1 MPRNWAGI
9 IAIEGTL
16 TGDGR
21 LIDRGALRWGSGPWP
36 LQWSRQDGGH
46 DAPVVGEVLNVWR
59 DGDLI
64 RAEGVLHDDSSDAAT
79 AAAAL
84 RVVELLQSG
93 TVGVSI
99 SLDDEV
105 AEVRVRR
112 EIWEEWQA
120 EMEAWMSGEV
130 PEPDDPQED
139 ADGRIILERFAA
151 DDFVEAIVD
160 GRLREA
166 SIVNVAAFVETGAEV
181 AEEVAVAASI
191 ALVDSIGLVASLS
204 RSDRAAAFANPRFGV
219 SGDVDDRLVWQPP
232 QRPEETGGWGCPLT
246 IDDDGRIY
254 GHVALRNRCHGSMAA
269 CTPPPDGDR
278 GDFSRFLIGEA
289 VPGIPTGPIVLD
301 TIHGVDER
309 GRVRTDQTW
318 LADTGRAVADVTVGT
333 DAHGTWCA
341 GLLRPGVTEREEA
354 ALRGSTLSGEWHP
367 FGGRLRLVGILA
379 VNAPG
384 YLVQRHG
391 VAASFTTGASCG
403 CEPTVEERLYTLEKA
418 MAASLLRGI

>member
-9 IAIEGTL
+9 IAVEGTL

-21 LIDRGALRWGSGPWP
+21 MIDRGALRWGSGPWP
-36 LQWSRQDGGH
+36 LQWSREDGGH
-46 DAPVVGEVLNVWR
+46 DAPVVGEVLSVWR

-64 RAEGVLHDDSSDAAT
+64 RGEGVLHDDSADAAT
-79 AAAAL
+79 AAAAR
-84 RVVELLQSG
+84 RVVELLESG

-99 SLDDEV
+99 SLDDEDAEIRV
-105 AEVRVRR
+105 ARDV
-112 EIWEEWQA
+112 WEQWQA
-120 EMEAWMSGEV
+120 EMAAWMNGEV
-130 PEPDDPQED
+130 PEPEDPETD
-139 ADGRIILERFAA
+139 SDGRVIVERFAA
-151 DDFVEAIVD
+151 DDYVQVITD

-166 SIVNVAAFVETGAEV
+166 SIVNVAAFVETAVEV
-181 AEEVAVAASI
+181 APEVAVAASI
-191 ALVDSIGLVASLS
+191 ALVASLS
-204 RSDRAAAFANPRFGV
+204 RSDRAAAFADPRFGV
-219 SGDVDDRLVWQPP
+219 SGDVDERLVWQPP
-232 QRPEETGGWGCPLT
+232 QRPEEAGGWGCPLT

-254 GHVALRNRCHGSMAA
+254 GHLALRNRCHGSMAA
-269 CTPPPDGDR
+269 CTPPPEADR

-289 VPGIPTGPIVLD
+289 VPGVATGPIVLD

-309 GRVRTDQTW
+309 GRVRTDQNW

-341 GLLRPGVTEREEA
+341 GMLRPGLSEREEA

-384 YLVQRHG
+384 YLVQRRG

-403 CEPTVEERLYTLEKA
+403 CEPTIEDRLYTLEKA
-418 MAASLLRGI
+418 MAAQLMRGI